1 MHDDSLL
8 LHESLVL
15 ESFPSPYSVKCITK
29 APLPPEAPAL
39 HVVASVILDKL
50 MGLDVTKKVTVPR
63 TAVLG
68 ATAANAGQHGM
79 DHATQQ
85 PQELTPVFEQPQ
97 HLHHLPHQ
105 QVPQQQQHW
114 QSSQLQQQRQSQQR
128 QSLLQDSAAPADAH
142 VIDLTRNAEHASLQP
157 DKQAIH
163 DHTTA
168 SRPGGNFVISQSN
181 SDAGGGSIRQHP
193 APTLVTHDRHG
204 PLRDT
209 DMPGIQHA
217 ALSGPSMPSNLTD
230 VGPYSQTSRQ
240 FVAPTSISTDLPQM
254 APASA
259 LPLSQRLSQQQ
270 QQQYQQQQQHQQ
282 HTLLEGSA
290 SQPVYRQQNRPS
302 AFGSMELTPSG
313 SFGLSTASARLPGP
327 DATNQEHSG
336 YRHNVN
342 DADPSSASLHSARE
356 SALPCLKHALCS

>member
-29 APLPPEAPAL
+29 APLPPGAPAL

-50 MGLDVTKKVTVPR
+50 TGLDVTKKVTVPR

-68 ATAANAGQHGM
+68 ATAANTGQHDM

-85 PQELTPVFEQPQ
+85 PQDLTPIFEQPQ
-97 HLHHLPHQ
+97 QLHHPPHQ

-128 QSLLQDSAAPADAH
+128 HSLQQDPAAPASAH

-163 DHTTA
+163 DNTTA
-168 SRPGGNFVISQSN
+168 SRPGGNFAINLSN
-181 SDAGGGSIRQHP
+181 SDAGSGSIRQHP
-193 APTLVTHDRHG
+193 APTLETHDRHE
-204 PLRDT
+204 PLPNT

-217 ALSGPSMPSNLTD
+217 ALSGPSMPNNLTD

-240 FVAPTSISTDLPQM
+240 FLAPTSISTDLPQM
-254 APASA
+254 VPASA
-259 LPLSQRLSQQQ
+259 LPLSQHLS
-270 QQQYQQQQQHQQ
+270 QQQQHQQ
-282 HTLLEGSA
+282 HTLSQGDA
-290 SQPVYRQQNRPS
+290 SQTMYRQQDKPS
-302 AFGSMELTPSG
+302 VFSSKEVTPSG

-327 DATNQEHSG
+327 DASNQERSG

-342 DADPSSASLHSARE
+342 DAGPPSASLHSARE
-356 SALPCLKHALCS
+356 SAPPCLKHALCSCVKQS